1 MGRGVR
7 DGDGVGEGVGVG
19 DGVGEG
25 VGAGVTGGAADAGD
39 APEGLSGAGG
49 SIYTLSAGVPDL

>member
-1 MGRGVR
+1 MR
-7 DGDGVGEGVGVG
+7 DGDGVGESVGVG

-25 VGAGVTGGAADAGD
+25 VGAGVADGAADAGD